1 MFEPLDVILLLAPK
15 TRAPVPENVIPILA
29 AVLPVVRTCCSVGRA
44 DAGNVLDHSNP
55 VAAEFTASHCPAVP
69 VEPAPSLINPVA
81 SKLSVE
87 PLILT
92 VLVNVVKPDTV
103 KNAGLFTV
111 IPPPAFSTVNATPLI
126 LIAVVAVLSTAST
139 SFKPQHVTVG
149 GLIHCSPAPVD
160 VRY

>member
-111 IPPPAFSTVNATPLI
+111 IPPPASDTIRSEPFMLI
-126 LIAVVAVLSTAST
+126 PNVVVFPAVRVS
-139 SFKPQHVTVG
+139 
-149 GLIHCSPAPVD
+149 
-160 VRY
+160 